1 MGELEDR
8 SDYVPD
14 DAKLLREKAG
24 SRRGTRADMIV
35 RYLVEMIVRGEL
47 EPGDHIVEAA
57 IASRLG
63 TSKTPVR
70 EAIKMLPT
78 TGLAVSY
85 PYRGTF
91 VRELT
96 TDFVDEVVSVRTR
109 LETFAGEL
117 AIRFVSDHDIDGL
130 CALARK
136 MEAAVQ
142 AGEHFEALTIDVEYH
157 TRIYRWARHT
167 LLLEMWETL
176 LPRVEFLQ
184 AYSRLFASPLPKGH
198 VEQRHLELA
207 LAFGTRDRA
216 GVAEALT
223 KHIELGPELLRRS
236 GRYGPFRPKEPA

>member
-1 MGELEDR
+1 MDELAK
-8 SDYVPD
+8 SNGYLPD
-14 DAKLLREKAG
+14 DARLLHEKTR
-24 SRRGTRADMIV
+24 SRRGTRAEIIV
-35 RYLVEMIVRGEL
+35 RYLVEMIVRGDL

-57 IASRLG
+57 IANRLG

-117 AIRFVSDHDIDGL
+117 AIHFASDHDIEGL
-130 CALARK
+130 CVLARK

-142 AGEHFEALTIDVEYH
+142 ADDHFEALTIDIAYH
-157 TRIYRWARHT
+157 TSIYRWSRHT
-167 LLLEMWETL
+167 LLLEVWETL

-198 VEQRHLELA
+198 VEERHMELA
-207 LAFGTRDRA
+207 LAFGTRNRA
-216 GVAEALT
+216 IVAEALT
-223 KHIELGPELLRRS
+223 KHIELGPLLLRRS
-236 GRYGPFRPKEPA
+236 GRYSPFRPTEPS